1 MTKKIFLYNIIGI
14 EPIAESTVM
23 NTDLSKPQSH
33 INGYKKKQI
42 TKMTEQGLNFRDEK
56 GRTSLIKACEEGLC
70 DIVTDLVR
78 KGADINAKDGSGR
91 TPLMIALE
99 KGNDNMAIML
109 ISNGANFSALVNYN
123 LLTSQFFKS
132 HPHFI
137 KFLSSNGMGGDSTT
151 SQAIVIF
158 TSEKEGINAIQ
169 AYIENGGHVNASN
182 SDGQTCLMMAAEK
195 GNEDAVKYLIE
206 KKANLNLQDR
216 RGDTA
221 LMHAVKKRNYN
232 VTKLLLENNADVNIA
247 NKDGENALMEAARN
261 NDVKMAQLVIDYD
274 IKLDAENNKGQNAL
288 AIAAESGSLDTV
300 KLLVEIHSKKA
311 EQAKKENLENK
322 DSSDNKQASATSDKQ
337 DTAAAK
343 KTAKCSLNHQNKEGK
358 TALMYAY
365 ESKNTDIFQYLLEKE
380 ADPLL
385 KDKSGKSIMDMISQ
399 ENNTEFKNIVYS
411 TLANSKS
418 TNLHIYNMREQLG
431 ILQKQSNDNIVDTV
445 NTAAPARAT
454 PFYQNDQERK

>member
-1 MTKKIFLYNIIGI
+1 
-14 EPIAESTVM
+14 M

-42 TKMTEQGLNFRDEK
+42 TKMTKQGLNFRDEK

-70 DIVTDLVR
+70 DIVADLVR

-109 ISNGANFSALVNYN
+109 ISNGANFSALVDSN

-151 SQAIVIF
+151 SQAIMIF

-216 RGDTA
+216 RGNTA

-232 VTKLLLENNADVNIA
+232 VTKLLLENKADVNIA
-247 NKDGENALMEAARN
+247 NKDGENVLMEAVRN
-261 NDVKMAQLVIDYD
+261 NDVKMAKLVIDYD
-274 IKLDAENNKGQNAL
+274 INLDAENNKGQNAL
-288 AIAAESGSLDTV
+288 AIAAESGSLDAA
-300 KLLVEIHSKKA
+300 KFLVEIYSKEA
-311 EQAKKENLENK
+311 EQAKKEKSENK
-322 DSSDNKQASATSDKQ
+322 DSSENKKASVANDKQ
-337 DTAAAK
+337 DTDAAK
-343 KTAKCSLNHQNKEGK
+343 KTTTLFLNHQDKEGK
-358 TALMYAY
+358 TALMHAY
-365 ESKNTDIFQYLLEKE
+365 QSKKVDVFQYLLEKE
-380 ADPLL
+380 ADPLI
-385 KDKSGKSIMDMISQ
+385 KDKSGKSVMDMISQ
-399 ENNTEFKNIVYS
+399 ENNIDFKNIICS
-411 TLANSKS
+411 NLASSKS
-418 TNLHIYNMREQLG
+418 TDLHIYNMREKLG
-431 ILQKQSNDNIVDTV
+431 ILQKQSNDNIADII

-454 PFYQNDQERK
+454 PSYLNDQERK